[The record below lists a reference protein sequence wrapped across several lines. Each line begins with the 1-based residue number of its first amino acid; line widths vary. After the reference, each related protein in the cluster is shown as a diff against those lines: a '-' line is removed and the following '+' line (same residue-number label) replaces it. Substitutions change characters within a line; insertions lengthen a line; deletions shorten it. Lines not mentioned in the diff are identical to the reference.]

1 MTILKKKS
9 FKTLRPCSN
18 TILQIRIINRE
29 GDWIPNDWIHECR
42 ELVTFLLL
50 ARIQSLIFLVGIEP
64 LGIQSPCQFI
74 NFAAI
79 KISKFYQCTVSFDF
93 TNFVINAPSLTT
105 FLVPILSV
113 IETDYL
119 QKYQISKDFKE
130 FLLNCQLQTPKRL
143 KMFITL

>member
-1 MTILKKKS
+1 L
-9 FKTLRPCSN
+9 
-18 TILQIRIINRE
+18 
-29 GDWIPNDWIHECR
+29 GG
-42 ELVTFLLL
+42 
-50 ARIQSLIFLVGIEP
+50 IQSLIFLVGIEP

-79 KISKFYQCTVSFDF
+79 KISKFCQCTDSFDF
-93 TNFVINAPSLTT
+93 TNFVKNAPSLTT

-143 KMFITL
+143 KMFITLQAFTLTLHL